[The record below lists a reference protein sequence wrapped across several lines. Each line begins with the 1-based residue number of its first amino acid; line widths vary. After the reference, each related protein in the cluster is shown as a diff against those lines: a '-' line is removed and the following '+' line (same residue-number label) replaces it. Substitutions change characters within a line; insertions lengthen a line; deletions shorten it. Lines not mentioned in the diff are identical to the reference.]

1 MPTLFATAFRDQCTT
16 ASFTRP
22 LSIAPAHASLNLA
35 FAATAPVFVAHGGVL
50 CVECAAP
57 KKGGKEPDEDRLHV
71 VVRIR
76 PPVRADEKFGE
87 GSEALQVD
95 KERNLL
101 WLLSKDEE
109 GGKQGST
116 KQYVF
121 DRVLW
126 KDSQQARGSS
136 TANSCCPC

>member
-1 MPTLFATAFRDQCTT
+1 MAR
-16 ASFTRP
+16 
-22 LSIAPAHASLNLA
+22 
-35 FAATAPVFVAHGGVL
+35 VA
-50 CVECAAP
+50 CAAP
-57 KKGGKEPDEDRLHV
+57 KKGSKDPDEDRLHV

-76 PPVRADEKFGE
+76 PPVRDDEKFGE

-109 GGKQGST
+109 NGKQGIT

-126 KDSQQARGSS
+126 KDSQQACRSPGRAH
-136 TANSCCPC
+136 TRC